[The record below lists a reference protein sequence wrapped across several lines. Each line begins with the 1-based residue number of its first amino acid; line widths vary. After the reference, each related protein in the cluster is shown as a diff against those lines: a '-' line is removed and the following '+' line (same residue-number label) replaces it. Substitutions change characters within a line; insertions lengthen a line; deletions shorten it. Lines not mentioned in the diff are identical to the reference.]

1 MALGDWTIFQWK
13 SKATLAKEQ
22 EEYEK
27 WAFPYGQK
35 QRENLVKLML
45 EIFPKENEA
54 TTLIQFLT
62 AKELFFNICK
72 TPDLFDEAIRKMLT
86 DVKKYK
92 RIIRKKEMPLYV
104 ALVVADARINEDCEY
119 PTAQQI
125 RDMAEG
131 FLVTKT

>member
-54 TTLIQFLT
+54 TTLIPFLT